1 MVYWFYGFFCYVY
14 VVDFVDDKLFCY
26 LIAFVFDSSFVL
38 SDGAWWS
45 FFFLARNKDNGWFK
59 IRGEQRESARQM
71 FFLHWFFFEEDKM
84 EYIIKGDK
92 KQAVSSAQ
100 GVPRSTTK
108 VYISIQIGNIK

>member
-1 MVYWFYGFFCYVY
+1 MVGLRLEGNNVSRHGKCFFYI
-14 VVDFVDDKLFCY
+14 D
-26 LIAFVFDSSFVL
+26 
-38 SDGAWWS
+38 
-45 FFFLARNKDNGWFK
+45 FFFDEA
-59 IRGEQRESARQM
+59 
-71 FFLHWFFFEEDKM
+71 KM